1 MPLRTRISPTTRPTE
16 PIGAERTIVSS
27 VHCHRCGARLTS
39 HANFCPACGAS
50 MARDTS
56 EDTLTLDLETGAIL
70 GASDSLV
77 EEIPAG
83 VDVLLVQGSPTAGAR
98 FALEGQPV
106 SAGRSPDSVIF
117 LDDVTVS
124 RRHVTFARTESGRPL
139 VRDLGSLNGTYVN
152 GVRVDEKL
160 LESGDEIQVGKF
172 KLTFIAG
179 ADR

>member
-1 MPLRTRISPTTRPTE
+1 
-16 PIGAERTIVSS
+16 
-27 VHCHRCGARLTS
+27 
-39 HANFCPACGAS
+39 

-70 GASDSLV
+70 GTSDSSV

-83 VDVLLVQGSPTAGAR
+83 VDVLLVQGIPTAGAR
-98 FALEGQPV
+98 FALAADV
-106 SAGRSPDSVIF
+106 VTVGRSPESVIF

-124 RRHVTFARTESGRPL
+124 RRHVTFTRSDSGRPV

-152 GVRVDEKL
+152 GVRVDEKM

>member
-1 MPLRTRISPTTRPTE
+1 MPAKRRQ
-16 PIGAERTIVSS
+16 TIVIC

-70 GASDSLV
+70 GTSESSV
-77 EEIPAG
+77 EEIPPG

-98 FALEGQPV
+98 FALADQV
-106 SAGRSPDSVIF
+106 VTAGRSPESVIF

-124 RRHVTFARTESGRPL
+124 RRHVTFGRIESGRPF

-152 GVRVDEKL
+152 GIRVDEKL

-179 ADR
+179 TDR

>member
-1 MPLRTRISPTTRPTE
+1 
-16 PIGAERTIVSS
+16 
-27 VHCHRCGARLTS
+27 
-39 HANFCPACGAS
+39 

-70 GASDSLV
+70 GTSDSSV

-83 VDVLLVQGSPTAGAR
+83 VDVLLVQGIPTAGAR
-98 FALEGQPV
+98 FALGADV
-106 SAGRSPDSVIF
+106 VTVGRSPESVIF

-124 RRHVTFARTESGRPL
+124 RRHVTFTRSDSGRPV
-139 VRDLGSLNGTYVN
+139 VRDLGSLNGTYVT
-152 GVRVDEKL
+152 GVRVDETM